1 MLTLATYAEK
11 IRQLLNAV
19 NVLINHR
26 YQELGGHKPR
36 DGGDVVASQVS
47 FF

>member
-1 MLTLATYAEK
+1 MLTLATGAAK
-11 IRQLLNAV
+11 IRQLLNIV
-19 NVLINHR
+19 NGSINP

-36 DGGDVVASQVS
+36 YGGDVVVSQVY